1 MTSFEPKATS
11 ARASARS
18 PRWTMDPRSARVLA
32 RGTAMS
38 ALAPTMEKP
47 ASTDGEIG
55 KHHATLGARCVVG
68 ALGAA
73 AWGGRLKVP
82 GSAAA
87 DPTVHTLVRPSPALL
102 RPQDDGFWQHAA
114 KRPPRVSRER
124 RGEWAGAND
133 TKLATPHQPSGAR
146 CVVEVPGAELRGPLV
161 NVPGSAGRGSYEPRP
176 WSIPSPALSRPST
189 TASWPSQA
197 PRDDAATLGA
207 AACRRRSRQDPFR
220 PGTSPPSR
228 SRSVRHRCRPH
239 GKRNGQCR
247 RWLGCSRNRSSSQAP
262 RLRAAALGS
271 SRRSQERAGPAAAI
285 RRRLKPRGPLAN
297 VIATSR

>member
-1 MTSFEPKATS
+1 
-11 ARASARS
+11 
-18 PRWTMDPRSARVLA
+18 
-32 RGTAMS
+32 MS

-47 ASTDGEIG
+47 ASTSGEIG

-220 PGTSPPSR
+220 SGTSPPSR
-228 SRSVRHRCRPH
+228 SRSVRHRCRVAW
-239 GKRNGQCR
+239 KAQ
-247 RWLGCSRNRSSSQAP
+247 RSVSS
-262 RLRAAALGS
+262 L
-271 SRRSQERAGPAAAI
+271 AGM
-285 RRRLKPRGPLAN
+285 
-297 VIATSR
+297 